1 MRVSD
6 LMVSS
11 DNADKTSPA
20 DPIAEKIDAIAMLH
34 ARAESMVERYQH
46 NVEAVTEWIGRPRTL
61 FAVVFVVA
69 LWIVSNSLGL
79 RFGASVADP
88 PPFYWLQGAI
98 GLSALLLTIVVL
110 ITQNRMGKL
119 AVQRE
124 QLDLQISLMVGFPIL
139 AITLCMLLDRSVS
152 SYVVWGAICAAIGFF
167 LPRYALW
174 KKTLSRQQRIR
185 WALADA
191 LDLMVIAVEA
201 GLGLNAALNRVG
213 DELKTTHPDL
223 HNELELVNLEIR
235 VGRGRDEALRNLAE
249 RTGVD
254 DVRSFVALLIQADR
268 YGSSIAKAVRVF
280 ADSLRTQRRQR
291 AEQASQKAALK
302 LLFPLTAFLFPVIV
316 MIILAPAVLNL
327 VDLFGG
333 L

>member
-1 MRVSD
+1 MIIILIVLLTFTCIALGVMSIYWFTAR
-6 LMVSS
+6 
-11 DNADKTSPA
+11 PA
-20 DPIAEKIDAIAMLH
+20 SVIS
-34 ARAESMVERYQH
+34 ARLESMDPSITLVENNPMTTMAERVAEPL
-46 NVEAVTEWIGRPRTL
+46 NRLVPISAVEAAKLQKQLLQAGYSSPDG
-61 FAVVFVVA
+61 A
-69 LWIVSNSLGL
+69 LI
-79 RFGASVADP
+79 FH
-88 PPFYWLQGAI
+88 AI
-98 GLSALLLTIVVL
+98 
-110 ITQNRMGKL
+110 
-119 AVQRE
+119 
-124 QLDLQISLMVGFPIL
+124 QISLMIGFPIL
-139 AITLCMLLDRSVS
+139 AVTLCILWERSVT
-152 SYVVWGAICAAIGFF
+152 SYVVWSAVCAAIGFF
-167 LPRYALW
+167 LPRYILW
-174 KKTLSRQQRIR
+174 KKTLSRQLRIR

-254 DVRSFVALLIQADR
+254 DVRSFVALLVQADR